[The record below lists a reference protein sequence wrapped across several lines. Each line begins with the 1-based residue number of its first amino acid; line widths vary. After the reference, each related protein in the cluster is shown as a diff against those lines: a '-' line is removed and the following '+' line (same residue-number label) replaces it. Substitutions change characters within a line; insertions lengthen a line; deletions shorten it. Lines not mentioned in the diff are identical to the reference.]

1 MYCPRPP
8 APIAAAIVADPT
20 PTTAATRTP
29 ATMDGS
35 ASGSSTCRSS
45 SRGVMPIATPAS
57 RIDRS
62 MPVMPTIVER
72 TIGSSAYST
81 STVSA
86 ARAPTPPMSGTGSRK
101 PNIARLGIVWTM
113 LAIATSGEARRGRRA
128 ANTPSG
134 TPSATAIVVETTTST
149 TCSPTS
155 AASSCWCASQKRM
168 TEVTRRPPCAS
179 GPRHRRSRRRSASA
193 RVGPDSQRSRARAR
207 SRSIARHRGR
217 RSDRPVPWP
226 RPCRA

>member
-29 ATMDGS
+29 ATIDGS
-35 ASGSSTCRSS
+35 ASGNSTCRSS

-113 LAIATSGEARRGRRA
+113 LAIATSGDASPGRRA
-128 ANTPSG
+128 ANTPKWH
-134 TPSATAIVVETTTST
+134 AE
-149 TCSPTS
+149 
-155 AASSCWCASQKRM
+155 RH
-168 TEVTRRPPCAS
+168 
-179 GPRHRRSRRRSASA
+179 RHRRRDRDEHDVLADERRQLLLVREPEA
-193 RVGPDSQRSRARAR
+193 G
-207 SRSIARHRGR
+207 
-217 RSDRPVPWP
+217 
-226 RPCRA
+226 